1 MYIALACVSVDEA
14 TEGEEGYSGEEF
26 AGEDQGHPEATGKP
40 PLALASLLSYI
51 AMHMLW
57 FMKLH
62 YSVGDGVAAGTP
74 TLLRIKP
81 PQWVLPL
88 V

>member
-1 MYIALACVSVDEA
+1 MS
-14 TEGEEGYSGEEF
+14 EGEEGYEGEDF
-26 AGEDQGHPEATGKP
+26 AGEGPGQPGTTGKP
-40 PLALASLLSYI
+40 PLALASLRSYI

-81 PQWVLPL
+81 PQWVLSL